1 MSDPLR
7 PQTIQDP
14 KSLSWWHKDI
24 KELNDSLFRDSKYR
38 QFFIP
43 LTSEQSKLAWQKLS
57 NAIDETDPRGL
68 KPIVMSGVSA
78 LMYFYGSDKRNELKT
93 QKDREK
99 HAQEIRNKFD
109 KVAKDLLSINRA
121 YKQNLGYFQDHDHN
135 LDNLN
140 KEVTRISK
148 SINSVRLD
156 AMLTGRKTK
165 LSGVVYLARN
175 LEKIIRDLTGSPHY
189 REISILIS
197 AVFDDP
203 DGDFSPRKIS
213 DWCKSGKNYT

>member
-24 KELNDSLFRDSKYR
+24 KELNDSLFQDSKYR

-109 KVAKDLLSINRA
+109 KVAKDLLSINRT
-121 YKQNLGYFQDHDHN
+121 YKQNLGYFEDHN
-135 LDNLN
+135 CNLADLSS
-140 KEVTRISK
+140 EVARISETIK
-148 SINSVRLD
+148 PVDLSPMLSGRK
-156 AMLTGRKTK
+156 ARLTG
-165 LSGVVYLARN
+165 VVFLARN
-175 LEKIIRDLTGSPHY
+175 LEKTIRDLTGSPHY
-189 REISILIS
+189 GEISILIS

-203 DGDFSPRKIS
+203 DGDFSPGKIS